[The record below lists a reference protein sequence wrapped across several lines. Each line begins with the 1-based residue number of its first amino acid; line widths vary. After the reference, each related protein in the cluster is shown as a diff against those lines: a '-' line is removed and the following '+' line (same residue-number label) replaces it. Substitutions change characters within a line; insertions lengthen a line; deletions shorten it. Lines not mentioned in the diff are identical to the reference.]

1 MDLDDFY
8 GLQVLLYRQRDPRV
22 MGNRCNPM
30 VVMSNKKFKKHFR
43 FNKIK
48 VQRIADLLEQDLK
61 HPSNQGSPLTPV
73 QQVCIALNHMAGGH
87 YQRVS
92 GVCGGV
98 CQWTARSA
106 LVRVTNA
113 LLKLKSDY
121 IHMPSSAQ
129 MQETSLRMLDKFG
142 LPRFAF
148 AVDGCQVKFIEAP
161 RKLPAN
167 KHAQLF
173 WCRKQFYSLNVQI
186 VGNDELIYDIDCR
199 WPGSTHD
206 ARVWN
211 RSEVKKFVEAQRAFY
226 IAGDTGYPISD
237 TLIKPYTTA
246 EAGQDRSKRVFNRK
260 LSGLRTVMSECLY
273 GVLKRKFPI
282 LKNLRTEFQLSQ
294 KIVVCTAILFNMSRL
309 WLDQDEGG
317 DDGEEDSGDSEEDS
331 DSESE
336 DSVDNSDMESDN
348 EEEEEEYE
356 IQEGNPS
363 TIRLRGQAERDI
375 LRNNIR
381 M

>member
-22 MGNRCNPM
+22 MGNRSNPM
-30 VVMSNKKFKKHFR
+30 DVMSNKKFKKHFR
-43 FNKIK
+43 FSKIQ

-87 YQRVS
+87 FQRVS

-148 AVDGCQVKFIEAP
+148 AVDGCQV
-161 RKLPAN
+161 N
-167 KHAQLF
+167 
-173 WCRKQFYSLNVQI
+173 
-186 VGNDELIYDIDCR
+186 
-199 WPGSTHD
+199 
-206 ARVWN
+206 
-211 RSEVKKFVEAQRAFY
+211 
-226 IAGDTGYPISD
+226 
-237 TLIKPYTTA
+237 
-246 EAGQDRSKRVFNRK
+246 
-260 LSGLRTVMSECLY
+260 
-273 GVLKRKFPI
+273 
-282 LKNLRTEFQLSQ
+282 
-294 KIVVCTAILFNMSRL
+294 
-309 WLDQDEGG
+309 
-317 DDGEEDSGDSEEDS
+317 
-331 DSESE
+331 
-336 DSVDNSDMESDN
+336 
-348 EEEEEEYE
+348 
-356 IQEGNPS
+356 
-363 TIRLRGQAERDI
+363 
-375 LRNNIR
+375 
-381 M
+381 